1 VWSSRWSE
9 IEILVGWRNAG
20 PSDALRFGRDDK
32 DFWGFG
38 MKDGELTAADFVK
51 TLGSGLLAG
60 AAFVAVA
67 MLLESRIIK
76 AGAKLIR

>member
-1 VWSSRWSE
+1 
-9 IEILVGWRNAG
+9 
-20 PSDALRFGRDDK
+20 
-32 DFWGFG
+32 

>member
-1 VWSSRWSE
+1 
-9 IEILVGWRNAG
+9 
-20 PSDALRFGRDDK
+20 
-32 DFWGFG
+32 

-60 AAFVAVA
+60 AVFVAVA
-67 MLLESRIIK
+67 MLMESKIIK